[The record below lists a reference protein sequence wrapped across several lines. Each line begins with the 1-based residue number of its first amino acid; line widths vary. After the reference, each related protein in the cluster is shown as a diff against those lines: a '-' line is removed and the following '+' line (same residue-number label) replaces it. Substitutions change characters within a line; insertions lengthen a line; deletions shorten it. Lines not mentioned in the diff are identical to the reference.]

1 MRNLCCKCPHYYSEH
16 SYDGEYDWG
25 CRVFGS
31 ECHSCP
37 SFWDDEGEADE
48 TEMGCNEH
56 PKRLDF
62 FRMRRN
68 KRYEAWYRSSRNKK
82 FLLHHHS
89 GDKEKYGYKA
99 LDKNGKFMGFW
110 TNDCRPNCKGGHHH
124 RRNYCIC
131 HVCGNW
137 FRRNKGFHDECSDG
151 PLHFCSGGCASQ
163 AEYEASLEADVGGGF
178 VSHYWDD
185 DEDAEWKRRR
195 VK

>member
-1 MRNLCCKCPHYYSEH
+1 MKHKTIQQLRDNLKKVLKRARPKQLKKLKKAYQ
-16 SYDGEYDWG
+16 G
-25 CRVFGS
+25 
-31 ECHSCP
+31 
-37 SFWDDEGEADE
+37 
-48 TEMGCNEH
+48 
-56 PKRLDF
+56 KRLKKWWCDYANADGYNTIAELKDF
-62 FRMRRN
+62 EGVGHRM
-68 KRYEAWYRSSRNKK
+68 
-82 FLLHHHS
+82 
-89 GDKEKYGYKA
+89 
-99 LDKNGKFMGFW
+99 
-110 TNDCRPNCKGGHHH
+110 KGGHRH

-163 AEYEASLEADVGGGF
+163 GRYEASLEADVGGGF